1 MDYVGKSNLRVDAY
15 AKVTGGA
22 KYTADLA
29 PKDSYIAK
37 VLHSTI
43 SNGEVVSMDV
53 SEAKKVPGVIGV
65 FTCFDVPDVEF
76 PTAGHPW
83 STDPHHQDIADRKLL
98 NKRVRLYGDDIA
110 AVVAEDNVAC
120 DKALKLIKVK
130 YKEYPVHTDARSM
143 LNDKDA
149 PALHPNWR
157 KDNVIA
163 HTSFQSSPDF
173 NYDEAK
179 KKAIAEYGE
188 ENLVEVVKNVKTP
201 RISHSHIELP
211 VSYAYVDANGKVTVV
226 ASTQIP
232 HIGRRVIAQAL
243 NIPWGK
249 VRVIKPYI
257 GGGFGNKQDML
268 YEPLNAWLSVK
279 CGGHPVILE
288 ISREETIIGTRTR
301 HPMDG
306 DVRGLATKDG
316 KLLCRELVNYSTNG
330 GYAAH
335 GHSITA
341 KCAGI
346 FQNLYKNPLGVKSE
360 AYTVWTNAPTSA
372 AMRAYGVPQAVS
384 FAETLIDDICFK
396 GGFDPLK
403 FRMDNLCDETLNAGG
418 VGFYTYGLKK
428 AIEIGAE
435 KIGWE
440 KKRAEY
446 KNQTGPIRRGIGMCC
461 FIYQTAVA
469 PIALETS
476 SVRMVL
482 NQDGSMQLS
491 IGATEIGQGADTA
504 FTQIAA
510 ESTGIS
516 PDKVFIMS
524 MQDTDLTPFDTG
536 AYGSR
541 QSYVTGNSIKQCGEL
556 LKKKICE
563 YALTMEEEKSIAGK
577 KVDDLDVHENYVV
590 DKNTKEKLIPLD
602 KLALTA
608 FYSFTHNQHITAEKT
623 TDITTNTF
631 ASGCTF
637 VDVEVDMPLGIINIK
652 DIISVHDSG
661 TIINPALATAQVH
674 GGMSMS
680 LGYGMSEEL
689 ILDPKTGK
697 PYNDNLLDYKIPTA
711 MDSPDFKVEFVVMK
725 DPTGGYGNKALGEP
739 PTVAP
744 AVAVR
749 NAVLNATGI
758 GFNEFPLTAQRL
770 VHEFKEKGM
779 I

>member
-1 MDYVGKSNLRVDAY
+1 MEYIGKSNLRVDAY
-15 AKVTGGA
+15 AKVTGTA

-29 PKDSYIAK
+29 PRDCLIAK

-43 SNGEVVSMDV
+43 ANGEVLSIDTE
-53 SEAKKVPGVIGV
+53 EAKKVPGVVGV

-83 STDPHHQDIADRKLL
+83 STDKNHQDIADRKLL

-110 AVVAEDNVAC
+110 AVVAVDNVAC
-120 DKALKLIKVK
+120 DKALKLIKVE
-130 YKEYPVHTDARSM
+130 YKEYVVHTDARSM
-143 LNDKDA
+143 LNDKEA
-149 PALHPNWR
+149 PILHPNWR
-157 KDNVIA
+157 DDNVIA
-163 HTSFQSSPDF
+163 HTSFKSSNDF

-179 KKAIAEYGE
+179 KKAISEYGE
-188 ENLVEVVKNVKTP
+188 ENLIEVVKNVKTP
-201 RISHSHIELP
+201 RISHCHIELP
-211 VSYAYVDANGKVTVV
+211 VSYAYVDGNGKVTVI
-226 ASTQIP
+226 ASTQLP
-232 HIGRRVIAQAL
+232 HICRRVIAQAL

-279 CGGHPVILE
+279 CNGKPVLLE
-288 ISREETIIGTRTR
+288 ISREETMIGTRTR

-316 KLLCRELVNYSTNG
+316 KLLCRELKNYSTNG
-330 GYAAH
+330 GYAGH

-346 FQNLYKNPLGVKSE
+346 FQNLYKNPYGVNSE
-360 AYTVWTNAPTSA
+360 AWTVWTNAPTSA

-384 FAETLIDDICFK
+384 FAETLTDDICFK

-403 FRMDNLCDETLNAGG
+403 FRLDNLCDENLEAGG
-418 VGFYTYGLKK
+418 VKFYTYGLKK
-428 AIEIGAE
+428 CLEIGAE
-435 KIGWE
+435 KIDYKNKRE
-440 KKRAEY
+440 KY
-446 KNQTGPIRRGIGMCC
+446 KNQTGPIRKGIGICS

-469 PIALETS
+469 PIALETA
-476 SVRMVL
+476 SVRMIL

-491 IGATEIGQGADTA
+491 VGATEIGQGADTV

-516 PDKVFIMS
+516 PERIYVIS
-524 MQDTDLTPFDTG
+524 IQDTDVTPFDTG

-541 QSYVTGNSIKQCGEL
+541 QTYVTGNAIKECGKI

-563 YALTMEEEKSIAGK
+563 YALTMDDEQKLKGK
-577 KVDDLDVHENYVV
+577 KFEDLEVYDNYVV
-590 DKNTKEKLIPLD
+590 DKETKEKLVSLE
-602 KLALTA
+602 KLSTTA
-608 FYSFTHNQHITAEKT
+608 FYSFTNNQHITAEKT
-623 TDITTNTF
+623 TDIHTNTF

-637 VDVEVDMPLGIINIK
+637 ADIEVDMPLGLIHIK

-661 TIINPALATAQVH
+661 TIINPALAVAQVH

-689 ILDPKTGK
+689 ILDPITGK
-697 PYNDNLLDYKIPTA
+697 PYNNNMLDYKIPTA

-770 VHEFKEKGM
+770 VHEFKLRKL